1 MPRLDYGG
9 PVTLRSDVLA
19 YIPSPPQGVWHIGPI
34 PLRAYALCIILGIVV
49 AIWWGERRWQQRGG
63 REGTVLDVAMF
74 AVPFGL
80 IGGRAYHVATDWRKY
95 FGEGGNPVEALYIW
109 QGGLGI
115 WGAVF
120 LGGIGAWIACRIYR
134 IPLPAFGDA
143 IAPPILLAQAI
154 GRLGNWFNQELYG
167 RETTLPWGLEI
178 YPRFD
183 AAGDPDPMNGI
194 SNGVVEKIVHPTFL
208 YELLWNVLVVI
219 ALVQLDKRFR
229 IGHGRL
235 FALYVAGYS
244 FGRFFVELMR
254 DDEATLV
261 AGIRINNFTSAL
273 VFLAAIAYFVFA
285 TKGRE
290 APERLQPGGTTRPWP
305 WQLAALRAAG
315 VAANGPAEPG
325 ATASTATDTDGD
337 AKDAPPSDDA
347 ATGGQGTAAKGDRG
361 TADAADTAKDASATA
376 TATASA
382 SASASATDSDSGE
395 AARSSDD
402 ADRTAAVKAASGATA
417 ADKSAAYKESAAGE
431 AAADSSAADQSAAD
445 KSAADKSGSAQSAAD
460 QPAADK
466 SGSAKSAADKS
477 PGKSGA
483 GRGNES
489 GSTRDNE
496 STSAGTAASATG
508 SAGAGATDRVD
519 SGENDA

>member
-315 VAANGPAEPG
+315 VAANGPAQPG

-337 AKDAPPSDDA
+337 AKDTPPSD
-347 ATGGQGTAAKGDRG
+347 
-361 TADAADTAKDASATA
+361 DTAKDASATDSA
-376 TATASA
+376 TDSA
-382 SASASATDSDSGE
+382 ATDSDSGE
-395 AARSSDD
+395 AAGSSDD
-402 ADRTAAVKAASGATA
+402 ADRAAAVKAASGATA
-417 ADKSAAYKESAAGE
+417 AEKSAADKESAAGE
-431 AAADSSAADQSAAD
+431 AAADTSAADQSAAD

-477 PGKSGA
+477 AGKSGA

-489 GSTRDNE
+489 ESTRDNE